1 MLQTKFPRLHE
12 RQEKIY
18 IEDHRRVKK
27 LAHHDQRAAQ
37 RRTFTADWAR
47 PGVYLKKWTTSG
59 GLPSTAPAPIKLK
72 LYQRCVVSINSC
84 IWIWMLGND
93 WDLSQQIMIFPHHMS
108 LANTLNI
115 LAQEDFQW
123 GPIAALRQMSW
134 KGHGFHYY
142 KTPMEIYR
150 ACAMNN

>member
-47 PGVYLKKWTTSG
+47 SGVYLKKWTTSG

-72 LYQRCVVSINSC
+72 LYQRYVVSINSC
-84 IWIWMLGND
+84 IYGSECWGMPETYLSKLWSFHTTCLWRILWTFWHKKISNE
-93 WDLSQQIMIFPHHMS
+93 DL
-108 LANTLNI
+108 
-115 LAQEDFQW
+115 
-123 GPIAALRQMSW
+123 AAR
-134 KGHGFHYY
+134 
-142 KTPMEIYR
+142 
-150 ACAMNN
+150 